1 MQLEWWYWIIAG
13 VCLIGIELVLPS
25 FTIIWFGLAALL
37 VGIVKCLLPGL
48 NIISQILLLGVASAF
63 FAAMWVKYLKG
74 RR

>member
-63 FAAMWVKYLKG
+63 FAAMWVKYLKD